1 MSEPPPKSGRS
12 QVEVKPKAEAT
23 GQGRRSS
30 PDAAFEMW
38 LNRGLH
44 AIYDQVAQEPVPQ
57 HLLDLIQRD
66 AEATTKK

>member
-1 MSEPPPKSGRS
+1 MRPGTETNGR
-12 QVEVKPKAEAT
+12 
-23 GQGRRSS
+23 GRRSS

-38 LNRGLH
+38 LNHGLH

-66 AEATTKK
+66 ADQGAKK

>member
-1 MSEPPPKSGRS
+1 MRPGTDGSGR
-12 QVEVKPKAEAT
+12 
-23 GQGRRSS
+23 GRRSS

-66 AEATTKK
+66 ADKGAKG